1 MEEDQA
7 ERVPIQVSQGCIVAS
22 VQVDL
27 TDINVHQLRTD
38 LLARVQTA
46 RPRGVILDLSAIAV
60 MDLVDWNNLRRT
72 LDMVNIMGSRPVI
85 CGLRPGVV
93 AALSDMDAEVS
104 DLESVF
110 DLDAAFQLLNREIE
124 DKDPDDLEQ
133 IVEDDE

>member
-7 ERVPIQVSQGCIVAS
+7 ERVPMQVSQGCIVAS

-27 TDINVHQLRTD
+27 TDINIHQLRTD
-38 LLARVQTA
+38 LLAQVQTA

-110 DLDAAFQLLNREIE
+110 DLDAAFQLLNCEVD
-124 DKDPDDLEQ
+124 DKDPDSLEQ
-133 IVEDDE
+133 LFEDDE

>member
-60 MDLVDWNNLRRT
+60 MDLVDWNVGNMSKWNNDHLPHQET
-72 LDMVNIMGSRPVI
+72 WGYN
-85 CGLRPGVV
+85 
-93 AALSDMDAEVS
+93 
-104 DLESVF
+104 
-110 DLDAAFQLLNREIE
+110 
-124 DKDPDDLEQ
+124 
-133 IVEDDE
+133 